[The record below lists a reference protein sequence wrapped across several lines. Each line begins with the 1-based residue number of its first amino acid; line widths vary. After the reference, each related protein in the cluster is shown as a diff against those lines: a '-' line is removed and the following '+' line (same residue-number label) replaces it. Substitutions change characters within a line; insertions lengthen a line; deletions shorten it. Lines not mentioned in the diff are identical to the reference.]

1 MRHTQQARA
10 IKSTLSTYMSVR
22 AQTWAAHA
30 RALIVRAGK
39 RYTLNSKETIPSK
52 AKSVKTLSSL
62 VKRSAQLTTGI
73 ACALALAAGAPSIA
87 NAQVL
92 TTDIVCGKT
101 ADARGITADNL
112 PDIDATNAI
121 VMSKDGSIY
130 YARSADEQVKI
141 ASITKVMTAILT
153 IENCKMDEKVTV
165 SSAAATV
172 GNSTAGLLEGDE
184 LTVEQA
190 LRGLMIPSGNDAAIV
205 LAEHVGKKIDPKTKD
220 AEATFV
226 KAMNERAKE
235 LGCTGTLF
243 ENPHGLDFDEWAGD
257 MHSTAHDAALMM
269 QEAMKS
275 DAFREIVASDDS
287 WIEVTGADG
296 SDHSHSMD
304 THNELLGQDGNIG
317 GKTGTTDDAGY
328 CFTAAYDRDGD
339 ETYTV
344 VLNSTTTDQR
354 FTDTATLANWYYG
367 HKVTVAI
374 ANTQEKTA
382 NGNPLIARISQT
394 DWTDKTID
402 ATLADPAAQA
412 TIFSLAGEVTE
423 KVAYDDLSG
432 TVHVGDKVGSLT
444 LKQDGIKV
452 VVTDLVAD
460 EEGSGPNPIEWLL
473 VKLDRLSRRI
483 ENRPLAAESETV
495 AKAPEV

>member
-1 MRHTQQARA
+1 M
-10 IKSTLSTYMSVR
+10 
-22 AQTWAAHA
+22 
-30 RALIVRAGK
+30 
-39 RYTLNSKETIPSK
+39 
-52 AKSVKTLSSL
+52 KTLSSL
-62 VKRSAQLTTGI
+62 VKRSAQLTAGI
-73 ACALALAAGAPSIA
+73 ACALALAAGVPSIA

-101 ADARGITADNL
+101 ADARGITAENL

-121 VMSKDGSIY
+121 VMSKDGSVY

-153 IENCKMDEKVTV
+153 VENCKMDEKITV
-165 SSAAATV
+165 SNAAATV

-190 LRGLMIPSGNDAAIV
+190 LRGLMIPSGNDAAIA

-220 AEATFV
+220 AVATFV
-226 KAMNERAKE
+226 KAMNERAQE
-235 LGCTGTLF
+235 FGCTGTLF
-243 ENPHGLDFDEWAGD
+243 ENPHGLDFDEWAGN
-257 MHSTAHDAALMM
+257 MHSTAHDVALMM
-269 QEAMKS
+269 QEAMES
-275 DAFREIVASDDS
+275 DTFREIVASDDS

-328 CFTAAYDRDGD
+328 CFTGAYNRDGD

-344 VLNSTTTDQR
+344 VLNSSTTDQR
-354 FTDTATLANWYYG
+354 FADTAALANWYYG

-374 ANTQEKTA
+374 ANTQEKTT

-412 TIFSLAGEVTE
+412 TVFSLAGEVTE
-423 KVAYDDLSG
+423 KVTYNDLSG
-432 TVHVGDKVGSLT
+432 TVHVGDKVGSVT
-444 LKQDGIKV
+444 LKQDGTKIAV
-452 VVTDLVAD
+452 MDLVAD

-473 VKLDRLSRRI
+473 VKLDRLGRRI
-483 ENRPLAAESETV
+483 DNRPLTAESETI